1 MTKPTRSPRETAP
14 SSRLLPRSGPSRRRL
29 LSVVATAGLGGL
41 AGCMN
46 IFGSSEESQ
55 GDTTPVGAS
64 TTTVQDDRPDPT
76 PSTSP
81 PSRSETVTDDPTATV
96 ESTPAVRTDGPVD
109 NPPSNESPYDDP
121 DDGLSLT
128 GVTVQ
133 VAGERR
139 RDSMLQLADQL
150 TIEVKGDRFKV
161 RGRGHVEW
169 ECDTVGL
176 RTVVVDGRHAR
187 VYAETREVD
196 SCRTPDNPGG
206 RGPWAIS
213 FSIDGQFEGGR
224 PDALTASIQGSF
236 IDDSGV
242 FATESL

>member
-1 MTKPTRSPRETAP
+1 
-14 SSRLLPRSGPSRRRL
+14 
-29 LSVVATAGLGGL
+29 
-41 AGCMN
+41 MN

-64 TTTVQDDRPDPT
+64 TTTDQDDHPDPT

-81 PSRSETVTDDPTATV
+81 PSTSQTVTDDPTATV

-109 NPPSNESPYDDP
+109 SPPSNESPYDDP

-139 RDSMLQLADQL
+139 RDSMLRLADQL
-150 TIEVKGDRFKV
+150 TIEVKGDRFEV

-169 ECDTVGL
+169 GCDTVGL
-176 RTVVVDGRHAR
+176 RTVVVDGHHAR

-213 FSIDGQFEGGR
+213 FSIDGEFEGGR

>member
-1 MTKPTRSPRETAP
+1 
-14 SSRLLPRSGPSRRRL
+14 
-29 LSVVATAGLGGL
+29 
-41 AGCMN
+41 MN
-46 IFGSSEESQ
+46 IFGSSGESQ

-64 TTTVQDDRPDPT
+64 TTTTAQDDRVDPMT
-76 PSTSP
+76 STSP
-81 PSRSETVTDDPTATV
+81 PSTSQTVTDDPTATV

-109 NPPSNESPYDDP
+109 SPPSNESPYDDP

-139 RDSMLQLADQL
+139 RDSMLRLADQL
-150 TIEVKGDRFKV
+150 TIEVKGDRFEV

-196 SCRTPDNPGG
+196 SCRTPDNPAG

-213 FSIDGQFEGGR
+213 FSIDGRFEGGQ
-224 PDALTASIQGSF
+224 PDALTVSIQGSF

-242 FATESL
+242 FVTESL

>member
-1 MTKPTRSPRETAP
+1 
-14 SSRLLPRSGPSRRRL
+14 
-29 LSVVATAGLGGL
+29 
-41 AGCMN
+41 MN
-46 IFGSSEESQ
+46 IFGASERS
-55 GDTTPVGAS
+55 
-64 TTTVQDDRPDPT
+64 QDDDTPADASMTGPEDSPDPT
-76 PSTSP
+76 TSTSP
-81 PSRSETVTDDPTATV
+81 PSTSQTVTDDPTATV

-109 NPPSNESPYDDP
+109 SPPSNESPYDDP

-139 RDSMLQLADQL
+139 RDSMLRLADQL
-150 TIEVKGDRFKV
+150 TIEVKGDRFEV

-196 SCRTPDNPGG
+196 SCRTPDNPAG

-213 FSIDGQFEGGR
+213 FSIDGRFEGGR
-224 PDALTASIQGSF
+224 PDALTVSIQGSF